1 MRGKP
6 RRLQPTRAK
15 RLRFL
20 LLHVQLEQRRKLSYP
35 DVEPLTRSEESEHP
49 QAQRR
54 ILTHR
59 DRWIQGRDEAPHP
72 EQIREE
78 EQKTVALRLP
88 DACAGAAAPH

>member
-6 RRLQPTRAK
+6 RHRQPTRAK

-20 LLHVQLEQRRKLSYP
+20 LLHVPLEQRRKWSYP
-35 DVEPLTRSEESEHP
+35 DVEPLTRSEERGHP
-49 QAQRR
+49 QAQQR
-54 ILTHR
+54 ILIHR
-59 DRWIQGRDEAPHP
+59 DRSIQERDEAPHP
-72 EQIREE
+72 EQRREE